1 MTVLGAPK
9 ELEALVG
16 LFGKLY
22 AYTFDCTAFYSAQAK
37 QEKNVG
43 ENIHEPPPQD

>member
-1 MTVLGAPK
+1 MVLGAPK

-22 AYTFDCTAFYSAQAK
+22 TSTFDCAAVYDQQDT
-37 QEKNVG
+37 QEKTADENV
-43 ENIHEPPPQD
+43 HDPHPQ